1 MITGSPHITN
11 YKSRRYVPCELSQ
24 PIRNNGAF
32 VRITFVYDK
41 TAHSKVKRIC
51 TPGPIVG
58 TGLYDTYRKTRGN
71 WGWVEGN
78 HDGGDQV
85 QVITQGEIIVPGINE
100 TAGHSISAIDMQRF
114 SDMTYVATKKTPV
127 TDSGDFADGADSDLR
142 YMVGSLGVIVENV
155 GADCKMII
163 WQGSEIPSIASYS
176 TGQSFRVHCKLA
188 GDVNAGCPVLL
199 FLDASGD
206 LRGYN
211 CPIPRFDGDSDG
223 QLDAPSAENRYP
235 EFGKWGV
242 CETGGSNGA
251 VVEIVI
257 AGFVQIANTGKTGNK
272 IYGDGTFE
280 SYSTGDLNGTDGW
293 SKWQDSGDGAVTSIS
308 VQTGGAYS
316 GDKRLDWIITDAGDS
331 SGDVQLLNMHIPI
344 SDNVNYKF
352 SMYAKSTSGGTKV
365 SVDILDSKD
374 YEEDLGVVATT
385 FTLTSD
391 WALYECTLTISGT
404 YGREYT
410 RLNLFAGTGTGGA
423 SKATQ
428 EQTIKIDDIQLVED
442 GFTDKNAQVLG
453 IGLTGFV
460 HKNAQGDTGIL
471 PGNLGTL
478 VNETG
483 MVCLDPGVPAG
494 EIRDYRE
501 QQIVK
506 AKAWSTVTSS
516 ATDKKPVSLW
526 RDADGDL
533 NCVTDKMTQTYLE
546 NVFVVPSGKYGV
558 QLEDSVGDLA
568 LVDVLVRGKLQQDS
582 VIFDLYEDVTGGLSP
597 GEYVRTISQTHG
609 VQRSYPGQE
618 FEMIFTEKDRTLDEA
633 SNWADFS
640 SGSSI
645 TYNEDTANNRIAIT
659 GSGTANTTDKKEGA
673 HIPDAKMLK
682 RDNANWNLWSDL
694 TGMTGGDSNWVWDS
708 ATASASVVP
717 AGEDAVD
724 FYQTE
729 ESFAN
734 NETYRVSYTISNHKS
749 GKVRVLLYSDVSG
762 GTGQR
767 YGLGS
772 VRSANGDYTQIITIN
787 QDDGS
792 FSDRIYFQTYDS
804 SEDDFTIS
812 NIIVEPLETGAS
824 VAHIVQ
830 TVALFKCTLW
840 SASNTN
846 PAEIQCGREDLTD
859 STVNSGY
866 RYSLRFL
873 DNGTNVLTPTERE
886 AYAYVY
892 FPSSTAGLDGFAIF
906 QTNAVAT
913 QWFFK
918 NPSLT
923 YLPASDMSSHGI
935 ALSGDNKEYYFF

>member
-1 MITGSPHITN
+1 MITGSPYITN
-11 YKSRRYVPCELSQ
+11 YKSRRYVPCELTQ

-58 TGLYDTYRKTRGN
+58 TGIYDAYRKTRNN

-85 QVITQGEIIVPGINE
+85 QVITQGEITLPGYNY
-100 TAGHSISAIDMQRF
+100 SAIGYSIYAIDLQRYEIPNYI
-114 SDMTYVATKKTPV
+114 STRKTPV
-127 TDSGDFADGADSDLR
+127 TTPGDFANGADADLRYLLGNFGVITEHIGADSK
-142 YMVGSLGVIVENV
+142 
-155 GADCKMII
+155 AII
-163 WQGSEIPSIASYS
+163 WQGAEIPSIPSYS

-211 CPIPRFDGDSDG
+211 CPIPRLDTGSEG
-223 QLDAPSAENRYP
+223 QLDATSDERRYP

-242 CETGGSNGA
+242 CETGGSNGD

-257 AGFVQIANTGKTGNK
+257 AGFVQVANTGKTGNK
-272 IYGDGTFE
+272 LYGDGTFD
-280 SYSTGDLNGTDGW
+280 SYSTGDIHGTDGW
-293 SKWQDSGDGAVTSIS
+293 VKWFNATDSAAGSLE
-308 VQTGGAYS
+308 VQSGGHTGVN
-316 GDKRLDWIITDAGDS
+316 RLIWTITNAGNS
-331 SGDVQLLNMHIPI
+331 SEDVALRNQYMPL

-352 SMYAKSTSGGTKV
+352 SMYAKAADADVKIYI
-365 SVDILDSKD
+365 DLLDSKD
-374 YEEDLGVVATT
+374 ETENIATAT
-385 FTLTSD
+385 NITLTTD
-391 WALYECTLTISGT
+391 WALYEHTFTLSAE
-404 YGREYT
+404 GREYCE
-410 RLNLFAGTGTGGA
+410 LCLAAGAGTDGNTAG
-423 SKATQ
+423 
-428 EQTIKIDDIQLVED
+428 EQQSTISIDSISLVED

-460 HKNAQGDTGIL
+460 HKNAQGDRGVL
-471 PGNLGTL
+471 PGTLGTL

-483 MVCLDPGVPAG
+483 MVCLDPGVPEG
-494 EIRDYRE
+494 QIRDYRE

-506 AKAWSTVTSS
+506 ARAWSTVTSS

-533 NCVTDKMTQTYLE
+533 NCVTDNINSPTLE
-546 NVFVVPSGKYGV
+546 NVYIVPEGKYGV
-558 QLEDSVGDLA
+558 QLEDSSADLA
-568 LVDVLVRGKLQQDS
+568 WVDVLVRGKLQQDS
-582 VIFDLYEDVTGGLSP
+582 VIFDLHTNVTGGFSP
-597 GEYVRTISQTHG
+597 GEYVRAISQTNG
-609 VQRSYPGQE
+609 LTESYPGQE
-618 FEMIFTEKDRTLDEA
+618 FEMLFTENDRTLGSA

-640 SGSSI
+640 PNSSI
-645 TYNEDTANNRIAIT
+645 TYAEDTGNNRIAIT

-682 RDNANWNLWSDL
+682 RDDANWNLWSDL
-694 TGMTGGDSNWVWDS
+694 TGKSGGDSNWVWDS
-708 ATASASVVP
+708 ASASASVVP

-729 ESFAN
+729 ESFAD

-749 GKVRVLLYSDVSG
+749 GQLRVLLYSDVSA
-762 GTGQR
+762 GTGYS
-767 YGLGS
+767 YGAGAT
-772 VRSANGDYTQIITIN
+772 RTGNGDYTEIVTIN

-792 FSDRIYFQTYDS
+792 RSDRIYFQTYGS
-804 SEDDFTIS
+804 SEDDFTVS
-812 NIIVEPLETGAS
+812 NIKVEPLETGAS
-824 VAHIVQ
+824 VAHITH

-846 PAEIQCGREDLTD
+846 PATIQCGREDLSD
-859 STVNSGY
+859 GTVNTGY

-873 DNGTNVLTPTERE
+873 DNGTNVLTTTERE

-892 FPSSTAGLDGFAIF
+892 FPASTAGLDGFGVF

-935 ALSGDNKEYYFF
+935 ALSGDNKEYYLF